1 MTTSRFKDHRTLLDL
16 SGMNLGLWEA
26 IELRTQKKYK
36 ESREL
41 TERVRGR
48 VTKLKK
54 ENWGLESI
62 REYLK
67 FDPDRYLESINKIAN
82 RLKTGRYSAK
92 KLIEEIDRNVE
103 QTTSAIH
110 TIEFQISGD
119 YGLVQKVTQS

>member
-1 MTTSRFKDHRTLLDL
+1 MTTSRFKAHRTLLDL